1 MNIAISIIIGL
12 VVGLAIGHAGRRQ
25 RDKKIAELENEI
37 SVNQNVMEAQN
48 DSINRLRRSLEKRKK
63 GGQPNG

>member
-1 MNIAISIIIGL
+1 MSIAISLIIGL
-12 VVGLAIGHAGRRQ
+12 CIGLAIGHIGRRQ
-25 RDKKIAELENEI
+25 RDKRIAELENEI
-37 SVNQNVMEAQN
+37 SVNQNVMDAQN